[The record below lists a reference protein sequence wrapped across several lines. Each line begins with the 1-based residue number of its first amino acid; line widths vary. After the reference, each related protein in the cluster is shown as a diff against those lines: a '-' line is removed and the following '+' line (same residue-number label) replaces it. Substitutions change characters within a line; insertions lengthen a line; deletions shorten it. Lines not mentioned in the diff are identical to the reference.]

1 MKKLYVAAAATAL
14 SGAAYAQSSS
24 VTLYGII
31 DTGIGYTNVDG
42 SYTDPATGN
51 RTRIDSSRIGSTTGS
66 TAGSRWGL
74 RGKEDLGD
82 GLYALFQLESG
93 YDSRNGNSL
102 QSGRLFG
109 REATVG
115 LGSADWGEFRLGRQY
130 NVAARYFSGMF
141 GSSFGGGFNQLN
153 TGAGLGFSS
162 AYYVRYDNLLVYET
176 PSMGGFKG
184 AVGYAFNADDRRTA
198 QTGFAT
204 ADNTRAITAGLR
216 YDNGPLMGFA
226 TYDQLNAS
234 NKLSQDQVDATPRS
248 YIIGGSYDFEVVKVA
263 LAYNRMTDG
272 WFAGK
277 SFPNGGSIGSFAGTP
292 SYAFVKGFRS
302 NSYMVALAA
311 PVGKSGGAFASWQ
324 RADANNTALTGGDAT
339 SNTYSLGYN
348 YNLSKRTDLYAV
360 ASYTTNWA
368 FQDNAK
374 ATDVSMGIR
383 HRF

>member
-1 MKKLYVAAAATAL
+1 MKKLYAAAAATAL
-14 SGAAYAQSSS
+14 SGAAYAQPSS
-24 VTLYGII
+24 VTLYGLI
-31 DTGIGYTNVDG
+31 DTGIGYANVDG
-42 SYTDPATGN
+42 AYTDPATGS
-51 RTRIDSSRIGSTTGS
+51 RTRVDSSRIGSTTGT

-82 GLYALFQLESG
+82 GLYVLFQLESG

-115 LGSADWGEFRLGRQY
+115 LGSADWGEVRLGRQY
-130 NVAARYFSGMF
+130 NVAARYFTGMF

-162 AYYVRYDNLLVYET
+162 AYFVRYDNLVVYET

-184 AVGYAFNADDRRTA
+184 AVGYAFNADDRRLA
-198 QTGFAT
+198 QSGFAT

-216 YDNGPLMGFA
+216 YDNGPVMGFA

-234 NKLSQDQVDATPRS
+234 NKLSPSQTDATPRS
-248 YIIGGSYDFEVVKVA
+248 YIVGGSYDFEVVKLA
-263 LAYNRMTDG
+263 LAYNRTTDG

-277 SFPNGGSIGSFAGTP
+277 GFPNGGSIGGFTGTP

-302 NSYMVALAA
+302 NAYMLALAA
-311 PVGKSGGAFASWQ
+311 PVGRSGGAFASWQ
-324 RADANNTALTGGDAT
+324 RADANNKQLTGGDAT

-368 FQDNAK
+368 FLDNVK
-374 ATDVSMGIR
+374 ATEVNMGIR

>member
-1 MKKLYVAAAATAL
+1 MKKLFVAAAATAL
-14 SGAAYAQSSS
+14 SGAASAQSS
-24 VTLYGII
+24 VTLYGLI
-31 DTGIGYTNVDG
+31 DTGIGYANVDG
-42 SYTDPATGN
+42 TYTDPATGR
-51 RTRIDSSRIGSTTGS
+51 RTSIDNSRIGSTTGT

-82 GLYALFQLESG
+82 GLYAVFQLESG
-93 YDSRNGNSL
+93 FDSRNGSSL
-102 QSGRLFG
+102 QNSRLFG

-115 LGSADWGEFRLGRQY
+115 LGSAEWGEIRLGRQY

-141 GSSFGGGFNQLN
+141 GSSFGGGFNQLS

-162 AYYVRYDNLLVYET
+162 AYYVRYDNLVVYET
-176 PSMGGFKG
+176 PSLGGFKA

-234 NKLSQDQVDATPRS
+234 NQLSQNQVDATPRS
-248 YIIGGSYDFEVVKVA
+248 YIVGGSYDFAVFKVA
-263 LAYNRMTDG
+263 LAYNRITDG

-277 SFPNGGSIGSFAGTP
+277 SLPNGGSIGTFTGTP
-292 SYAFVKGFRS
+292 SYAFAKGFRS
-302 NSYMVALAA
+302 NSYMLAVAA

-324 RADANNTALTGGDAT
+324 RADANSKQLTGGDSA

-368 FQDNAK
+368 FLDNAK
-374 ATDVSMGIR
+374 ATEVNMGIR

>member
-1 MKKLYVAAAATAL
+1 MKKILFVAAATAL
-14 SGAAYAQSSS
+14 SGAASAQSS
-24 VTLYGII
+24 VTLYGLI
-31 DTGIGYTNVDG
+31 DTGIGYANVDG
-42 SYTDPATGN
+42 RYTDPATG
-51 RTRIDSSRIGSTTGS
+51 RSTRIDNSRIGSTTGT

-82 GLYALFQLESG
+82 GLYAVFQLESG
-93 YDSRNGNSL
+93 FDSRNGSSL
-102 QSGRLFG
+102 QSNRLFG

-115 LGSADWGEFRLGRQY
+115 LGSAQWGEIRLGRQY
-130 NVAARYFSGMF
+130 NIAARYFGGMF
-141 GSSFGGGFNQLN
+141 GSSFGGGFNQLS

-162 AYYVRYDNLLVYET
+162 AYYVRYDNLVVYET
-176 PSMGGFKG
+176 PSLGGFKA

-204 ADNTRAITAGLR
+204 ADNTRAITAGVR

-234 NKLSQDQVDATPRS
+234 NKLPQGQVDATPRS
-248 YIIGGSYDFEVVKVA
+248 YIIGGSYDFEVFKVA
-263 LAYNRMTDG
+263 LAYNRLTDG

-277 SFPNGGSIGSFAGTP
+277 SLPNGGSIGTFTGTP
-292 SYAFVKGFRS
+292 SYAFAKGFRS
-302 NSYMVALAA
+302 NSYMLAVAA

-324 RADANNTALTGGDAT
+324 RADANSKQLTGGDSA

-368 FQDNAK
+368 FLDNAK
-374 ATDVSMGIR
+374 ATEVNMGIR

>member
-1 MKKLYVAAAATAL
+1 MKKLFVAAAATAL
-14 SGAAYAQSSS
+14 SGAASAQSS
-24 VTLYGII
+24 VTLYGLI
-31 DTGIGYTNVDG
+31 DTGIGYANVDG
-42 SYTDPATGN
+42 TYTDPATGR
-51 RTRIDSSRIGSTTGS
+51 RTSIDNSRIGSTTGT

-82 GLYALFQLESG
+82 GLYAVFQLESG
-93 YDSRNGNSL
+93 FDSRNGSSL
-102 QSGRLFG
+102 QNNRLFG

-115 LGSADWGEFRLGRQY
+115 LGSAEWGEIRLGRQY

-141 GSSFGGGFNQLN
+141 GSSFGGGFNQLS

-162 AYYVRYDNLLVYET
+162 AYYVRYDNLVVYET
-176 PSMGGFKG
+176 PSLGGFKA

-234 NKLSQDQVDATPRS
+234 NQLSQNQVDATPRS
-248 YIIGGSYDFEVVKVA
+248 YIVGGSYDFEVFKVA
-263 LAYNRMTDG
+263 LAYNRITDG

-277 SFPNGGSIGSFAGTP
+277 SLPNGGSIGTFTGTP
-292 SYAFVKGFRS
+292 SYAFAKGFRS
-302 NSYMVALAA
+302 NSYMLAVAA

-324 RADANNTALTGGDAT
+324 RADANSKQLTGGDSA

-368 FQDNAK
+368 FLDNAK
-374 ATDVSMGIR
+374 ATEVNMGIR

>member
-1 MKKLYVAAAATAL
+1 MKKLFVAAAATAL
-14 SGAAYAQSSS
+14 SGAASAQSS
-24 VTLYGII
+24 VTLYGLI
-31 DTGIGYTNVDG
+31 DTGIGYANVDG
-42 SYTDPATGN
+42 TYTDPATGR
-51 RTRIDSSRIGSTTGS
+51 RTNIDNSRIGSTTGT

-82 GLYALFQLESG
+82 GLYAVFQLESG
-93 YDSRNGNSL
+93 FDSRNGSSL
-102 QSGRLFG
+102 QNSRLFG

-115 LGSADWGEFRLGRQY
+115 LGSAEWGEIRLGRQY

-141 GSSFGGGFNQLN
+141 GSSFGGGFNQLS

-162 AYYVRYDNLLVYET
+162 AYYVRYDNLVVYET
-176 PSMGGFKG
+176 PSLGGFKA
-184 AVGYAFNADDRRTA
+184 AVGYAFNADDRRTT

-234 NKLSQDQVDATPRS
+234 NQLSQNQIDATPRS
-248 YIIGGSYDFEVVKVA
+248 YIVGGSYDFEVFKVA
-263 LAYNRMTDG
+263 LAYNRITDG

-277 SFPNGGSIGSFAGTP
+277 SLPNGGSIGAFTGTP
-292 SYAFVKGFRS
+292 SYAFAKGFRS
-302 NSYMVALAA
+302 NSYMLAVAA

-324 RADANNTALTGGDAT
+324 RADANSKQLTGGDSA

-368 FQDNAK
+368 FLDNAK
-374 ATDVSMGIR
+374 ATEVNMGIR

>member
-1 MKKLYVAAAATAL
+1 MKKLFVAAAATAL
-14 SGAAYAQSSS
+14 SGAASAQSS
-24 VTLYGII
+24 VTLYGLI
-31 DTGIGYTNVDG
+31 DTGVGYANVDG
-42 SYTDPATGN
+42 TYTDPATGR
-51 RTRIDSSRIGSTTGS
+51 RTSIDNSRIGSTTGT

-82 GLYALFQLESG
+82 GLYAVFQLESG
-93 YDSRNGNSL
+93 FDSRNGSSL
-102 QSGRLFG
+102 QNNRLFG

-115 LGSADWGEFRLGRQY
+115 LGSAEWGEIRLGRQY

-141 GSSFGGGFNQLN
+141 GSSFGGGFNQLS

-162 AYYVRYDNLLVYET
+162 AYYVRYDNLVVYET
-176 PSMGGFKG
+176 PSLAGFKA

-234 NKLSQDQVDATPRS
+234 NQLSQNQVDATPRS
-248 YIIGGSYDFEVVKVA
+248 YIVGGSYDFEVFKVA
-263 LAYNRMTDG
+263 LAYNRITDG

-277 SFPNGGSIGSFAGTP
+277 SLPNGGSIGTFTGTP
-292 SYAFVKGFRS
+292 SYAFAKGFRS
-302 NSYMVALAA
+302 NSYMLAVAA

-324 RADANNTALTGGDAT
+324 RADANSKQLTGGDAA

-368 FQDNAK
+368 FLDNAK
-374 ATDVSMGIR
+374 ATEVNMGIR